1 MSIRRYL
8 LSFPIFIFIFIVQE
22 AFITQLRIPFAG
34 FSLLL
39 IVSLIWAALSTP
51 EIGALTGFGA
61 GLLMDLSQTTPGPM
75 GQWTLVMIL
84 AGFSVAFLGYG
95 DDNIRA
101 NPINIVLITTIG
113 VVASQSVFLL
123 FGLMLGQEVGSTS
136 HLLFI
141 LAGSAFWTA
150 IVSPFLLKA
159 ISFMHA
165 NIFGTRSLI

>member
-8 LSFPIFIFIFIVQE
+8 LSFPIFIFIFILQE
-22 AFITQLRIPFAG
+22 AFVTQLRIPFAG

-39 IVSLIWAALSTP
+39 IVALIWAALSTP

-75 GQWTLVMIL
+75 GQWTLVLIL

-113 VVASQSVFLL
+113 VVASQIVFLI
-123 FGLMLGQEVGSTS
+123 FGFMLGQEIGSFG

-150 IVSPFLLKA
+150 IVSPFLIKV
-159 ISFMHA
+159 ISFIHA
-165 NIFGTRSLI
+165 NVFGTRSMI

>member
-39 IVSLIWAALSTP
+39 IVALIWAALSTP

-123 FGLMLGQEVGSTS
+123 FGLMLGQEVGSTT

-150 IVSPFLLKA
+150 IVSPFLLKV

-165 NIFGTRSLI
+165 NVFGTRSLI

>member
-8 LSFPIFIFIFIVQE
+8 LSFPIFILIFILQE
-22 AFITQLRIPFAG
+22 ALVTQLRIPFAG
-34 FSLLL
+34 FPLLL
-39 IVSLIWAALSTP
+39 IFALIWAALSTP

-101 NPINIVLITTIG
+101 NPINIVLLTTVG
-113 VVASQSVFLL
+113 VVASQFIFLL
-123 FGLMLGQEVGSTS
+123 FGVMLGQEIGSAS
-136 HLLFI
+136 YLLFI
-141 LAGSAFWTA
+141 FAGSAFWTA
-150 IVSPFLLKA
+150 LVSPLIIKV
-159 ISFMHA
+159 ISFIHA
-165 NIFGTRSLI
+165 NVFGTRSLL

>member
-1 MSIRRYL
+1 MSIRRYI
-8 LSFPIFIFIFIVQE
+8 LSFPIFIFIFVVQE

-39 IVSLIWAALSTP
+39 IFALIWAALSTP

-101 NPINIVLITTIG
+101 NPINIVLLTTLG
-113 VVASQSVFLL
+113 VVASQFIFLL
-123 FGLMLGQEVGSTS
+123 FGVLLGQEIGSAS
-136 HLLFI
+136 HILFI
-141 LAGSAFWTA
+141 FAGSAFWTA
-150 IVSPFLLKA
+150 LLSPLIVKV
-159 ISFMHA
+159 ISFIHA
-165 NIFGTRSLI
+165 NVFGTRSPI

>member
-22 AFITQLRIPFAG
+22 ALITQLRIPFAG

-39 IVSLIWAALSTP
+39 IVALIWAALSTP

-101 NPINIVLITTIG
+101 NPINIVFITTIG
-113 VVASQSVFLL
+113 VVASQLVFLL
-123 FGLMLGQEVGSTS
+123 FGLMLGQEVGSAS
-136 HLLFI
+136 HLVFI

-159 ISFMHA
+159 ISFIHA
-165 NIFGTRSLI
+165 NVFGTRSLI